1 MQDNKKLTVKKII
14 CLAIAAAAMVA
25 VMVAIFLFSGQD
37 GKTSTTVSTG
47 VADTVVDI
55 MDIEVPK
62 GETSSTVPIVAGLN
76 IRKCAHLFLY
86 MMLGLTSFAFFTSL
100 FWLVTRPFKLKL
112 PCVSLCALLLCF
124 GYACLD
130 EYHQSF
136 IDGRTS
142 KFSDVGI
149 DAIGF
154 GILIS
159 ICIVAWLIVS
169 LIIRKRA
176 KGNNS

>member
-14 CLAIAAAAMVA
+14 CLAIAAVAMVA
-25 VMVAIFLFSGQD
+25 VMLAIFLFSGQD

-62 GETSSTVPIVAGLN
+62 GETSTTVPIVAGLN

-86 MMLGLTSFAFFTSL
+86 MMLGLTSFAFFTAL

-112 PCVSLCALLLCF
+112 LCVSVCALLLCF
-124 GYACLD
+124 VYACSD

-136 IDGRTS
+136 IPGRTS
-142 KFSDVGI
+142 NFADVGI

-154 GILIS
+154 GII
-159 ICIVAWLIVS
+159 IAVCIAVWLVVS
-169 LIIRKRA
+169 FIIRKRA
-176 KGNNS
+176 KEEK